1 MSTSGDENQ
10 PECDP
15 SVTEAFRQI
24 ADIYVE
30 ASREL
35 TESDPDRCLDIPE
48 QPLRPVGAAR
58 WSGALL
64 RGRR

>member
-1 MSTSGDENQ
+1 MSASGDEIQ

-30 ASREL
+30 ASRDA
-35 TESDPDRCLDIPE
+35 TESDPDLCLGIPE
-48 QPLRPVGAAR
+48 PSRTTADYSSDR
-58 WSGALL
+58 S
-64 RGRR
+64 